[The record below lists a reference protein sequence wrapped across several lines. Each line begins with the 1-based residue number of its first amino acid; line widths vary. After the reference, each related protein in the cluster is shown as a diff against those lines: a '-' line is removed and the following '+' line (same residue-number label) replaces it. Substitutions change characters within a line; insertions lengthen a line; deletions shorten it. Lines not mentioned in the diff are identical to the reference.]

1 MSGWLLLP
9 FLALIPARIAY
20 KRGHSFWQYYIF
32 GIALLIVAIPVAIFA
47 AKDQEELNRRMEK
60 NLLKTDSKNATSAL
74 PSSHQK
80 PGAANIAAARFDPR
94 LMTRTGQSISKP
106 MHANV
111 LGLTMKR
118 RQKYKPRISRTSSNG
133 SPCESGSTRRCPART
148 FRESC
153 ASPKYELLIRHKLR
167 VLHQPATG

>member
-60 NLLKTDSKNATSAL
+60 KSAENGLKKCNECFAFI
-74 PSSHQK
+74 PSE
-80 PGAANIAAARFDPR
+80 A
-94 LMTRTGQSISKP
+94 
-106 MHANV
+106 
-111 LGLTMKR
+111 
-118 RQKYKPRISRTSSNG
+118 
-133 SPCESGSTRRCPART
+133 RRCQYCGCEVRPTADDPHGPVYQQTYARERARLDHET
-148 FRESC
+148 
-153 ASPKYELLIRHKLR
+153 
-167 VLHQPATG
+167 ATKI